1 MNDAMDGAMD
11 GVNDEEEADKVYSQI
26 CGEIGIEFNE
36 TGNVANK
43 PIENPA
49 SNQVNIKSIRKLFD

>member
-11 GVNDEEEADKVYSQI
+11 SVNDEEEADKVYSQI

-36 TGNVANK
+36 DNKVSNK
-43 PIENPA
+43 PIENP
-49 SNQVNIKSIRKLFD
+49 

>member
-11 GVNDEEEADKVYSQI
+11 SVNDEEEADKVYSQI

-36 TGNVANK
+36 DNRVANK
-43 PIENPA
+43 PIE
-49 SNQVNIKSIRKLFD
+49 